1 MGALLH
7 HIAERAGELKLARAI
22 EHGRFDLEQLAA
34 DGSPRKPVDHADL
47 IGIPELLFLELRV
60 AEQSLKIA
68 LFDAY
73 LLLALSY
80 TLGGFAADRGYKLFE
95 PSDARLA
102 GIAVY
107 DISYRAVRKAEL
119 TRGESVFLELLG
131 DKMLLGDMELL
142 LRSVAAQFNDLHA
155 VIERRGDIGSD
166 IRRGYKQHLAQV
178 IGNLKIIVPE
188 RIVLFGIEHFE
199 QRGGRI
205 ALVVAAELVDLI
217 EQNERIRAARLL
229 NSGNYSAGHRADIC
243 LSVAAYLRLV
253 MDAAER
259 YAGIFSAHS
268 AGDRLCDRGL
278 ADSGRADEADYLTAD
293 IGS

>member
-80 TLGGFAADRGYKLFE
+80 TLGGFAADRGYELFE

-102 GIAVY
+102 GVAVNH
-107 DISYRAVRKAEL
+107 ISYRTVRKAEL
-119 TRGESVFLELLG
+119 TRREPVLLELLG

-155 VIERRGDIGSD
+155 V
-166 IRRGYKQHLAQV
+166 
-178 IGNLKIIVPE
+178 
-188 RIVLFGIEHFE
+188 
-199 QRGGRI
+199 
-205 ALVVAAELVDLI
+205 
-217 EQNERIRAARLL
+217 
-229 NSGNYSAGHRADIC
+229 
-243 LSVAAYLRLV
+243 
-253 MDAAER
+253 
-259 YAGIFSAHS
+259 
-268 AGDRLCDRGL
+268 
-278 ADSGRADEADYLTAD
+278 
-293 IGS
+293 